1 MIFSAPDTKV
11 TRAAQLDGRA
21 QRAQDAPPR
30 VRRLCAITQ
39 AWLHRGDA
47 SEVFLL
53 EDSRKPHHRP
63 FIAALSHSCG
73 GVDRFTRMRHERPE
87 GLLVICFQNGCHRRA
102 AKVKLILM
110 IAEAEAYCIESFSR
124 SSRRLAD
131 LGDGVSA
138 YAAAAQTRGYD
149 PNRPE
154 TSGTVAQAELDSF
167 ALEQGD
173 GSRE

>member
-1 MIFSAPDTKV
+1 MRNHAGF
-11 TRAAQLDGRA
+11 
-21 QRAQDAPPR
+21 
-30 VRRLCAITQ
+30 AI
-39 AWLHRGDA
+39 G
-47 SEVFLL
+47 V
-53 EDSRKPHHRP
+53 P
-63 FIAALSHSCG
+63 LS
-73 GVDRFTRMRHERPE
+73 
-87 GLLVICFQNGCHRRA
+87 
-102 AKVKLILM
+102 VKLILM

-154 TSGTVAQAELDSF
+154 TSGTVAKAELDSF

>member
-1 MIFSAPDTKV
+1 VIFSAPDTKV

-47 SEVFLL
+47 SEVSSREQPKTAPPAVYCSPEPFLRRGRSIY
-53 EDSRKPHHRP
+53 EDE
-63 FIAALSHSCG
+63 
-73 GVDRFTRMRHERPE
+73 DERPE

-102 AKVKLILM
+102 AKREVDSYDR
-110 IAEAEAYCIESFSR
+110 EAEAYCIESVSR

-138 YAAAAQTRGYD
+138 YAAAAAQTRGYD

-154 TSGTVAQAELDSF
+154 TSGTVAQGELNSF

>member
-102 AKVKLILM
+102 AKREVDSYDRRGGSLLHRKLLAI
-110 IAEAEAYCIESFSR
+110 IAALGGFGGWRFSVCSR
-124 SSRRLAD
+124 SPNERL
-131 LGDGVSA
+131 
-138 YAAAAQTRGYD
+138 
-149 PNRPE
+149 
-154 TSGTVAQAELDSF
+154 
-167 ALEQGD
+167 
-173 GSRE
+173 